1 MATDGLYPQSQLR
14 EPHYDPIAPIEF
26 IREVQSAGRGGF
38 DEKQHSSA
46 LAASELDDEF
56 SPDLPPENVGS
67 SQEDLSRPS
76 FRLTGTRRTMPDPT
90 LAARQEEEAR
100 RPDIQEQGR
109 QKLQQANEQRRQR
122 LGGRMPIEQA
132 EAGTRADEGIAAVGD
147 PMTAPEERGQT
158 PEERDAKSRFAQ
170 TAKFFRTAS
179 GGTLLQGGLWA
190 GATAFSPAF
199 GAALDEWKTYKDKN
213 EAGALGRDREEAAKG
228 LVYPALFRDHA
239 TAMRNMTTALSGAGA
254 MSAGQVGQIM
264 RAGATSLM
272 ESSVKAAQYVASER
286 LKGIKDDKT
295 LGMEAAQTLNNV
307 MKEGVGFVD
316 KFLGDVAVQQG
327 RKDAGEAVEQ
337 VAPSLNKIQD
347 PKIRNQAWLAIQAAE
362 ERGDKQAILDIMAR
376 ALSTNPAGAT
386 PSVTESVPEQGA
398 AASAPPAGQQPVAP
412 SPTLEQFQGSLTESS
427 GGRWNT
433 ISPDMAIEVDEFE
446 SIAPAER
453 ANLPTNV
460 LTIPDQNWTA
470 SSATPGWFILELT
483 NPTTG
488 LVDSYVKS
496 PDGRIWGDDQ
506 VEDVVEGML

>member
-1 MATDGLYPQSQLR
+1 MATDGLFPSHGLR

-26 IREVQSAGRGGF
+26 I
-38 DEKQHSSA
+38 KQAQWAAKGLGNLSEAEQKSA
-46 LAASELDDEF
+46 LAAAELDDEF
-56 SPDLPPENVGS
+56 SIENFDS
-67 SQEDLSRPS
+67 SQELVKPTIK
-76 FRLTGTRRTMPDPT
+76 LTGARATLTDPT
-90 LAARQEEEAR
+90 LATRQEEEAR

-158 PEERDAKSRFAQ
+158 PEERDAEARWKQ

-286 LKGIKDDKT
+286 AKGIKDDKT

-347 PKIRNQAWLAIQAAE
+347 PKIRNQAWIAIQAAE

-412 SPTLEQFQGSLTESS
+412 SPALAEHQAKLSEK
-427 GGRWNT
+427 GRWNT
-433 ISPDMAIEVDEFE
+433 ITPDMTIEVDEFE

-460 LTIPDQNWTA
+460 LAIPDDKWTA

-483 NPTTG
+483 NRATG

>member
-1 MATDGLYPQSQLR
+1 MATDGLYPMPKPR
-14 EPHYDPIAPIEF
+14 EPHYDPNSPIEF
-26 IREVQSAGRGGF
+26 LRQSQWAARGLG
-38 DEKQHSSA
+38 DLSEAEQKSA
-46 LAASELDDEF
+46 LAAAELDDEF
-56 SPDLPPENVGS
+56 SIENFDS
-67 SQEDLSRPS
+67 SQELVKPTVQ
-76 FRLTGTRRTMPDPT
+76 LTGARPTMPDPT
-90 LAARQEEEAR
+90 LADRQEEEAR

-109 QKLQQANEQRRQR
+109 QKLQQAKEQRRQR

-158 PEERDAKSRFAQ
+158 PEERDAEARWKQ
-170 TAKFFRTAS
+170 TAKFFTTAS

-190 GATAFSPAF
+190 GATVFSPAF
-199 GAALDEWKTYKDKN
+199 GETLAGWKTYKDKLD
-213 EAGALGRDREEAAKG
+213 AGALGRDREETAEG

-239 TAMRNMTTALSGAGA
+239 TAMRNMTMALSGAGA

-286 LKGIKDDKT
+286 AKGIKDDTT
-295 LGMEAAQTLNNV
+295 LGREAAQTLNNV
-307 MKEGVGFVD
+307 MKQGVGFVD

-386 PSVTESVPEQGA
+386 PTVTESVPEQGA
-398 AASAPPAGQQPVAP
+398 AASAPPARQQRVAP
-412 SPTLEQFQGSLTESS
+412 SPTLAEHQAKLSEK
-427 GGRWNT
+427 GRWNT
-433 ISPDMAIEVDEFE
+433 ISPDMTIEVDEFE

-453 ANLPTNV
+453 ASLPTGV
-460 LTIPDQNWTA
+460 LTISDENWTA
-470 SSATPGWFILELT
+470 SRSTPGWFILELT
-483 NPTTG
+483 NPATG